1 MEYSK
6 SRNIVL
12 VMLFSVIAILRCL
25 VWLCPSPILMVIMED
40 MSLNYAQS
48 GLILLIVTVMMGVSL
63 FIGSFIIDK
72 LGASATLAI
81 SAVMLGL
88 DGIISFYAPT
98 FGIMMI
104 GRIFAGIGMGL
115 SMGSMNALISE
126 RFEAKLQSFMNSLN
140 LILSA
145 LGMGLAYMVAVPL
158 TEALGSYQGMFLLWG
173 TLCIAIAIIFFLFD
187 GKQAHNIKKESLPQ
201 EKAKAPSLI
210 AAAKFKN
217 VWIIAI
223 AMAGGLWVY
232 NSFSAYLPTFLAQER
247 MMSPEAA
254 GIATSVMQVS
264 GIAGSF
270 LWGLLFTKGASPKGL
285 MLAALTIIF
294 GGALGT
300 SLIPSGAFLYICVFG
315 IGMGY
320 YAFQAAAVT
329 SIMQM
334 PGMLPQMMGGATA
347 IYIGTGSLLG
357 IASSSAFDFL
367 QAEYGMQA
375 TMTIFSM
382 VMILSIIAIFTYR
395 SKIRPAI

>member
-1 MEYSK
+1 MEDSK
-6 SRNIVL
+6 GRSSVL
-12 VMLFSVIAILRCL
+12 VVLFSIIAILRCL
-25 VWLCPSPILMVIMED
+25 VWLCPSPILTVIMED

-48 GLILLIVTVMMGVSL
+48 GLILLMVTVMMGVSL

-72 LGASATLAI
+72 LGASATLAL

-88 DGIISFYAPT
+88 DGVIAFFAPD
-98 FGIMMI
+98 FGVMMI
-104 GRIFAGIGMGL
+104 GRVFSGIGMGL

-126 RFEAKLQSFMNSLN
+126 RFSSKAQSFMNSWN

-158 TEALGSYQGMFLLWG
+158 TQAFGSYQAMFLLWG
-173 TLCIAIAIIFFLFD
+173 VLCLAAALAFFLFD
-187 GKQAHNIKKESLPQ
+187 RRHIHAPKREADVRGKS
-201 EKAKAPSLI
+201 KAPSLL
-210 AAAKFKN
+210 AAAKFRN

-232 NSFSAYLPTFLAQER
+232 NSFSTYLPTFLATER

-254 GIATSVMQVS
+254 GVATSVMQVS

-270 LWGLLFTKGASPKGL
+270 LWGFLFTKGASPKML
-285 MLAALTIIF
+285 MLAALVIIF

-300 SLIPSGAFLYICVFG
+300 SLIPSGIFLYICVFG

-357 IASSSAFDFL
+357 IASSSAFDAL
-367 QAEYGMQA
+367 QADYGMQTA
-375 TMTIFSM
+375 MTVFSM
-382 VMILSIIAIFTYR
+382 VMLISIVAILAYR
-395 SKIRPAI
+395 SKARAAY